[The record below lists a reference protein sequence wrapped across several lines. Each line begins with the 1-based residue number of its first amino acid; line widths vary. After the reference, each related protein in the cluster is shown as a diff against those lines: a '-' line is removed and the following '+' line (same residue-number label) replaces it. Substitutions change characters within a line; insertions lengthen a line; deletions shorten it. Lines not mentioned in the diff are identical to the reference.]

1 MFSALGR
8 WGKSFSE
15 SCKYL
20 GASLAIVMVKRK
32 LRRRPHDWTLWLTVA
47 RLYEI
52 GDQWSL
58 AFDALERARRLD
70 PNNSVIAHHLARV
83 REAAKRDPSDRRKSD
98 K

>member
-1 MFSALGR
+1 MFPALGR
-8 WGKSFSE
+8 WWNSFSN

-20 GASLAIVMVKRK
+20 VASLAIVMVKRK

-58 AFDALERARRLD
+58 AVDALERARRLD
-70 PNNSVIAHHLARV
+70 PHNRVIAHHLARV
-83 REAAKRDPSDRRKSD
+83 REAAKRNSSDRRKSEN
-98 K
+98 

>member
-8 WGKSFSE
+8 WWKSLSD

-20 GASLAIVMVKRK
+20 GASLAIAMVKRK
-32 LRRRPHDWTLWLTVA
+32 LHRRPHDWTLWLTVA

-58 AFDALERARRLD
+58 AVDALERARRLD
-70 PNNSVIAHHLARV
+70 PHNRVIAHHLARV
-83 REAAKRDPSDRRKSD
+83 REAAKRDSSD
-98 K
+98 KRKTEN

>member
-1 MFSALGR
+1 MSD
-8 WGKSFSE
+8 

-32 LRRRPHDWTLWLTVA
+32 LRRRPYDWTLWLTVA

-58 AFDALERARRLD
+58 AVGALERARRLD
-70 PNNSVIAHHLARV
+70 PDNRVIAHHLARV
-83 REAAKRDPSDRRKSD
+83 REAAKRDSSDRRKSE